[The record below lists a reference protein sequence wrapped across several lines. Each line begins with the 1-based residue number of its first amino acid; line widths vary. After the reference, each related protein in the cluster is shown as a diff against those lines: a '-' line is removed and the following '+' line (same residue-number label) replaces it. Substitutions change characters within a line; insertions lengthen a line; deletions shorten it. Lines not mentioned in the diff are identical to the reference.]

1 MLKRPHCIINYQRMR
16 RNTNMLCSLICPLML
31 WESVKSGK
39 LLYGLLNDKLQKLL
53 KEKGNQANLQN

>member
-1 MLKRPHCIINYQRMR
+1 MR
-16 RNTNMLCSLICPLML
+16 RNTNMLCSLIGPLML